1 MLKIAGYS
9 GLIAAG
15 PSPHYVFF
23 VLSHAMA
30 VMDAI
35 SGNSGAKQRYNLF
48 T

>member
-30 VMDAI
+30 V
-35 SGNSGAKQRYNLF
+35 NSGTKQRYNLF